1 MKIVDLAKNLITLSG
16 NSLEEIQI
24 EFTGIRPGEKLFEEL
39 LKKEEIHEQQI
50 HPKIYI
56 GKTSNLCINE
66 IEAVLQTYKNLE
78 KTELRKRVLTLA
90 NSHITPQNMM

>member
-1 MKIVDLAKNLITLSG
+1 MLDMGDPVKIVDLAKNLITLSG

-66 IEAVLQTYKNLE
+66 IEAVLQTYTESREDGIK
-78 KTELRKRVLTLA
+78 KTCIDIGK
-90 NSHITPQNMM
+90 